1 MSFTSLLDK
10 LILFLLKYSFTIIK
24 PKYAHFS
31 FSGVDSS
38 WLYTD
43 SHGTWIGKNIRSD
56 KEDRIVKSD
65 IVILWVPGGGFRV
78 NLGKLYYSTFVHW
91 LSQMEIQNIKCTIL
105 VANYKLSPEYKY
117 PAATEDIAKTYEWLL
132 NTMNIS
138 HHKIIWG
145 ADDAGASIVLD
156 TLYKRLK
163 VDQVSRPAGLIL
175 SSPYIG
181 MDPGGKSWQDN
192 YGIDIIN
199 EKSVEMMENIYT
211 NQNGPNFDSDNEEE
225 EEDNNNEEPFSYLDK
240 SVHLP
245 KYLPTSVLIE
255 IGEQEVLFDDAE
267 LLVKMI
273 RDPNMHDSDIHIT
286 ATMIKSPD
294 QKHLWTLLGPKFVTN
309 INQWNNT
316 LDLWTSYIKVATV
329 YKSKKN

>member
-1 MSFTSLLDK
+1 
-10 LILFLLKYSFTIIK
+10 LILFLLKYTFTIIK
-24 PKYAHFS
+24 PKYARFFVKCLS
-31 FSGVDSS
+31 FLIGGVDNS

-43 SHGTWIGKNIRSD
+43 NHGTWIGKNIRSD

-105 VANYKLSPEYKY
+105 VANYRLSPEYKY
-117 PAATEDIAKTYEWLL
+117 PTATEDVAKTHEWLL
-132 NTMNIS
+132 NTMNIPN
-138 HHKIIWG
+138 HNIIWG

-156 TLYKRLK
+156 ALYKRLK
-163 VDQVSRPAGLIL
+163 VDQVPRPAGLIL

-199 EKSVEMMENIYT
+199 EKSVEMMENTYI
-211 NQNGPNFDSDNEEE
+211 NQKGSNFDSDNE
-225 EEDNNNEEPFSYLDK
+225 DDDDDDNNEEPFSYLDK
-240 SVHLP
+240 SAQLS
-245 KYLPTSVLIE
+245 KYLPASVLIE

-273 RDPNMHDSDIHIT
+273 RDSKTHDSDSHTT
-286 ATMIKSPD
+286 ATLIKSPN
-294 QKHLWTLLGPKFVTN
+294 QKHLWTLL
-309 INQWNNT
+309 
-316 LDLWTSYIKVATV
+316 
-329 YKSKKN
+329 